1 VSFVRFPKVGT
12 ILEGIEVQK
21 CITQWTHTMVRDAI
35 RDIISVARM
44 GGDLPVD
51 NESWA
56 VAVNQYLMNHTKPS
70 LRPVINATG
79 VVLHTNL
86 GRAPLAQVA
95 LDAINNVSRGGST
108 LEYDLE
114 TGKRGSRH
122 VHAASLLVELT
133 GAEDAL
139 VVNNCAAGLV
149 LALQTLC
156 TGKETLVSRGELVEI
171 GGSFRV
177 PEIMAASGTK
187 LVEVGTTNRTHP
199 DDYRNAITPN
209 TAAIVKVHRSNF
221 TIDGFVSEVD
231 IPTLVPIA
239 EEAGIPLIHDFGS
252 GLMLDLREYGLTG
265 ELTAREAVQQNP
277 TLVIMSGDKLLGGPQ
292 AGIILGKKDIIA
304 KLKKHPMARALR
316 VDKLTYSAL
325 EATLGLYRNPNKA
338 LLQIPALLML
348 TTDAETIRFRAET
361 IAQQVSGVVEQSEAT
376 VGGGAFPTSKIPSW
390 SVVLNGNAM
399 ELERRLRGGRIPVI
413 TRIIEDKVW
422 LDIRGVLPTDD
433 ELLITLIREIYV

>member
-1 VSFVRFPKVGT
+1 
-12 ILEGIEVQK
+12 
-21 CITQWTHTMVRDAI
+21 
-35 RDIISVARM
+35 
-44 GGDLPVD
+44 
-51 NESWA
+51 
-56 VAVNQYLMNHTKPS
+56 
-70 LRPVINATG
+70 
-79 VVLHTNL
+79 
-86 GRAPLAQVA
+86 
-95 LDAINNVSRGGST
+95 
-108 LEYDLE
+108 
-114 TGKRGSRH
+114 
-122 VHAASLLVELT
+122 
-133 GAEDAL
+133 
-139 VVNNCAAGLV
+139 
-149 LALQTLC
+149 
-156 TGKETLVSRGELVEI
+156 VEI

-221 TIDGFVSEVD
+221 TMDGFVSEVD

-239 EEAGIPLIHDFGS
+239 EEVGISLIHDFGS
-252 GLMLDLREYGLTG
+252 GLMLDLSEYGLTG

-292 AGIILGKKDIIA
+292 AGIILGKKDVVA

-348 TTDAETIRFRAET
+348 TTDQNTIRFRAET
-361 IAQQVSGVVEQSEAT
+361 IAQQVGGVVEKSEAT
-376 VGGGAFPTSKIPSW
+376 VGGGAFPTSKISSW
-390 SVVLNGNAM
+390 SVVLSGNAM
-399 ELERRLRGGRIPVI
+399 ELEQRLRGGRIPVI

-422 LDIRGVLPTDD
+422 LDIRSVLPTDD
-433 ELLITLIREIYV
+433 ELLITLIREMYL

>member
-1 VSFVRFPKVGT
+1 VSFVRFPKVST
-12 ILEGIEVQK
+12 ILESSPVQK
-21 CITQWTHTMVRDAI
+21 CITNWTHTMVRDAI
-35 RDIISVARM
+35 REIISVART

-51 NESWA
+51 YESWA
-56 VAVNQYLMNHTKPS
+56 VAINIYLTEHTKPS

-86 GRAPLAQVA
+86 GRAPLAQAA

-122 VHAASLLVELT
+122 VHASAILTELT

-156 TGKETLVSRGELVEI
+156 AGKETLVSRGELVEI

-199 DDYRNAITPN
+199 EDYRKAITPN

-221 TIDGFVSEVD
+221 TMDGFVSEVD

-239 EEAGIPLIHDFGS
+239 EEVGISLIHDFGS

-399 ELERRLRGGRIPVI
+399 ELERRLRSGRIPVI
-413 TRIIEDKVW
+413 TRIIEDNVW

>member
-1 VSFVRFPKVGT
+1 
-12 ILEGIEVQK
+12 
-21 CITQWTHTMVRDAI
+21 
-35 RDIISVARM
+35 M

-51 NESWA
+51 YESWA
-56 VAVNQYLMNHTKPS
+56 VAIDIYLTEHTKPS

-79 VVLHTNL
+79 VILHTNL
-86 GRAPLAQVA
+86 GRAPLAQDA
-95 LDAINNVSRGGST
+95 LDAIHKVSSGGST

-122 VHAASLLVELT
+122 VHASAILTELT

-149 LALQTLC
+149 LALQALC
-156 TGKETLVSRGELVEI
+156 AGKETLVSRGELVEI

-199 DDYRNAITPN
+199 EDYRKAITSK

-221 TIDGFVSEVD
+221 TMDGFVSEVD

-239 EEAGIPLIHDFGS
+239 KEAGIPLIHDFGS
-252 GLMLDLREYGLTG
+252 GLMMDLSKWGLTG
-265 ELTAREAVQQNP
+265 ELTAQDAVRQNP

-292 AGIILGKKDIIA
+292 AGIILGKKDVIA

-316 VDKLTYSAL
+316 VDKLTFSAL

-361 IAQQVSGVVEQSEAT
+361 IAEHVGGNVKQSEAT

-390 SVVLNGNAM
+390 SVVLSGDAM
-399 ELERRLRGGRIPVI
+399 DIEQRLRGLHIPVI
-413 TRIIEDKVW
+413 TRIIDNKVW
-422 LDIRGVLPTDD
+422 LDIRSVLPKDD
-433 ELLITLIREIYV
+433 GLLITLIQK

>member
-1 VSFVRFPKVGT
+1 MSFVRFPKVST
-12 ILEGIEVQK
+12 ILESSPVQK
-21 CITQWTHTMVRDAI
+21 CITNWTHTMVRDAI
-35 RDIISVARM
+35 REIISVART

-51 NESWA
+51 YESWA
-56 VAVNQYLMNHTKPS
+56 VVIDGYLTEHTKPS

-79 VVLHTNL
+79 VILHTNL
-86 GRAPLAQVA
+86 GRAPLAQAA
-95 LDAINNVSRGGST
+95 LDAINMVSSGGST

-122 VHAASLLVELT
+122 VHASAILTELT

-156 TGKETLVSRGELVEI
+156 AGKETLVSRGELVEI

-221 TIDGFVSEVD
+221 TMDGFVSEVD

-252 GLMLDLREYGLTG
+252 GLMMDLSTWGLTG
-265 ELTAREAVQQNP
+265 ELTAQDAVRQNP

-292 AGIILGKKDIIA
+292 AGIILGKKDVIA

-316 VDKLTYSAL
+316 VDKLTFSAL
-325 EATLGLYRNPNKA
+325 EATLALYRNTNKA

-361 IAQQVSGVVEQSEAT
+361 IAEHVGGKVERSEAT

-390 SVVLNGNAM
+390 SVVLSGDAM
-399 ELERRLRGGRIPVI
+399 DIEQRLRGLHIPVI
-413 TRIIEDKVW
+413 TRIIDNKVW
-422 LDIRGVLPTDD
+422 LDIRSVLPKDD
-433 ELLITLIREIYV
+433 GLLITLIRKIYL

>member
-1 VSFVRFPKVGT
+1 MSFVRLPKVGT
-12 ILEGIEVQK
+12 ILESSSVQK
-21 CITQWTHTMVRDAI
+21 CITNWTHTLVRDAI
-35 RDIISVARM
+35 REIIAVARI

-51 NESWA
+51 YESWA
-56 VAVNQYLMNHTKPS
+56 VAIDIYLTEHTKPS

-79 VVLHTNL
+79 VILHTNL
-86 GRAPLAQVA
+86 GRAPLAQDA
-95 LDAINNVSRGGST
+95 LDAIHKVSSGGST

-122 VHAASLLVELT
+122 VHASAILTELT

-149 LALQTLC
+149 LALQALC
-156 TGKETLVSRGELVEI
+156 AGKETLVSRGELVEI

-199 DDYRNAITPN
+199 EDYRKAITSK

-221 TIDGFVSEVD
+221 TMDGFVSEVD

-239 EEAGIPLIHDFGS
+239 KEAGIPLIHDFGS
-252 GLMLDLREYGLTG
+252 GLMMDLSKWGLTG
-265 ELTAREAVQQNP
+265 ELTAQDAVRQNP

-292 AGIILGKKDIIA
+292 AGIILGKKDVIA

-316 VDKLTYSAL
+316 VDKLTFSAL

-361 IAQQVSGVVEQSEAT
+361 IAEHVGGNVEQSEAT

-390 SVVLNGNAM
+390 SVVLSGDAM
-399 ELERRLRGGRIPVI
+399 DIEQRLRGLHIPVI
-413 TRIIEDKVW
+413 TRIIDNKVW
-422 LDIRGVLPTDD
+422 LDIRSVLPKDD
-433 ELLITLIREIYV
+433 GLLITLIREIYV

>member
-1 VSFVRFPKVGT
+1 
-12 ILEGIEVQK
+12 
-21 CITQWTHTMVRDAI
+21 M
-35 RDIISVARM
+35 
-44 GGDLPVD
+44 
-51 NESWA
+51 
-56 VAVNQYLMNHTKPS
+56 
-70 LRPVINATG
+70 
-79 VVLHTNL
+79 
-86 GRAPLAQVA
+86 
-95 LDAINNVSRGGST
+95 
-108 LEYDLE
+108 
-114 TGKRGSRH
+114 
-122 VHAASLLVELT
+122 
-133 GAEDAL
+133 
-139 VVNNCAAGLV
+139 
-149 LALQTLC
+149 
-156 TGKETLVSRGELVEI
+156 
-171 GGSFRV
+171 
-177 PEIMAASGTK
+177 
-187 LVEVGTTNRTHP
+187 VEVGTTNRTHP
-199 DDYRNAITPN
+199 DDYRKAITPN
-209 TAAIVKVHRSNF
+209 TAVIVKVHRSNF
-221 TIDGFVSEVD
+221 TMDGFVSEVD

-361 IAQQVSGVVEQSEAT
+361 IAQQVGGVVEQSEAT

-399 ELERRLRGGRIPVI
+399 ELERRLRSGRIPVI
-413 TRIIEDKVW
+413 TRIIEDNVW

>member
-1 VSFVRFPKVGT
+1 VSFVRLPKVGT
-12 ILEGIEVQK
+12 ILESSSVQK
-21 CITQWTHTMVRDAI
+21 CITNWTHTLVRDAI
-35 RDIISVARM
+35 REIIAVARM

-51 NESWA
+51 YESWA
-56 VAVNQYLMNHTKPS
+56 VAIDIYLTEHTKPS

-79 VVLHTNL
+79 VILHTNL
-86 GRAPLAQVA
+86 GRAPLAQDA
-95 LDAINNVSRGGST
+95 LDAIHKVSSGGST

-122 VHAASLLVELT
+122 VHASAILTELT

-149 LALQTLC
+149 LALQALC
-156 TGKETLVSRGELVEI
+156 AGKETLVSRGELVEI

-199 DDYRNAITPN
+199 EDYRKAITPN

-221 TIDGFVSEVD
+221 TMDGFVSEVD

-252 GLMLDLREYGLTG
+252 GLMMDLSTWGLTG
-265 ELTAREAVQQNP
+265 ELTAQEVVRQNP

-292 AGIILGKKDIIA
+292 AGIILGKKDVIA

-316 VDKLTYSAL
+316 VDKLTFSAL

-361 IAQQVSGVVEQSEAT
+361 IAEHVGGKVEQSEAT

-390 SVVLNGNAM
+390 SVVLSGDAM
-399 ELERRLRGGRIPVI
+399 DIEQRLRGLHIPVI
-413 TRIIEDKVW
+413 SRIIDNKVW
-422 LDIRGVLPTDD
+422 LDIRSVLPKDD
-433 ELLITLIREIYV
+433 ELLITLIREIYL